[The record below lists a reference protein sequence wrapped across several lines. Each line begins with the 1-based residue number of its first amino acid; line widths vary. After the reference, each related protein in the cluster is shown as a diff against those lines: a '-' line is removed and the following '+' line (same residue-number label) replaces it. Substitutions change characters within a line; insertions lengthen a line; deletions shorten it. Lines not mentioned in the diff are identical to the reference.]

1 MQVTDAMSQ
10 TAEQPLR
17 AGNAPIALRP
27 GAKRWHNAFWR
38 HRSLL
43 VGSIMLSIILVGVA
57 FPSLFTDR
65 NPVVMNIRDR
75 LQPPNPVYPFGT
87 DQYGRDLLARV
98 LYGGRTSL
106 VMGVV
111 PILIA
116 ASTGCVLGLLSGY
129 YGRWLDALIMR
140 VMDVWIA
147 LPIILL
153 ALTIVT
159 ALGPGLVNI
168 MIAIGIAWIPYY
180 TRMVRGAVLSVREY
194 SFVEAAR
201 VLGLSDGRILLRHIL
216 PNIIVPLIVMSSM
229 GVAGAIL
236 TGASLSFIGMGPQA
250 PTPEWG
256 LILADGRQ
264 FIRLAW
270 WIGFF
275 PGAAIALTV
284 LGANLLGDG
293 LRDWLDP
300 RMKL

>member
-1 MQVTDAMSQ
+1 VQATDAMSQ
-10 TAEQPLR
+10 TAQQPLR
-17 AGNAPIALRP
+17 AGNTPIALRP

-65 NPVVMNIRDR
+65 SPVVMNIRDR
-75 LQPPNPVYPFGT
+75 LQPPNLVYPFGT

-106 VMGVV
+106 LMGGV

-229 GVAGAIL
+229 GIAGAIL

-270 WIGFF
+270 WIGLF

>member
-1 MQVTDAMSQ
+1 MSQ
-10 TAEQPLR
+10 AVQQPMRTDGRSAVLPPR
-17 AGNAPIALRP
+17 MR
-27 GAKRWHNAFWR
+27 RWQRTFWR

-43 VGSIMLSIILVGVA
+43 VGSALLAIILFGVA
-57 FPSLFTDR
+57 FPSLFTNR
-65 NPVVMNIRDR
+65 SPVVMNIRER
-75 LQPPNPVYPFGT
+75 LQPPNPIYPFGT
-87 DQYGRDLLARV
+87 DQYGRDMLARV
-98 LYGGRTSL
+98 LYGGRISL
-106 VMGVV
+106 VMGVA

-116 ASTGCVLGLLSGY
+116 AGIGGVFGLIAGY
-129 YGRWLDALIMR
+129 YGRWLDAVMMR

-153 ALTIVT
+153 ALAIVT
-159 ALGPGLVNI
+159 ALGPGLINI

-180 TRMVRGAVLSVREY
+180 ARMVRGIVLSLREY
-194 SFVEAAR
+194 SFIEAAR
-201 VLGLSDGRILLRHIL
+201 VLGLSDRRILARHIL
-216 PNIIVPLIVMSSM
+216 PNTIAPLIVMSSM
-229 GVAGAIL
+229 GIAGAIL

-300 RMKL
+300 RMRL

>member
-1 MQVTDAMSQ
+1 MSQ
-10 TAEQPLR
+10 AVQQPLR
-17 AGNAPIALRP
+17 TSEPSASVTLRVR
-27 GAKRWHNAFWR
+27 RWQRAFWR

-43 VGSIMLSIILVGVA
+43 VGSALLAIILFGVA
-57 FPSLFTDR
+57 FPSLFTAR

-75 LQPPNPVYPFGT
+75 LQPPNPAYPFGT
-87 DQYGRDLLARV
+87 DQYGRDMLARV

-116 ASTGCVLGLLSGY
+116 AGAGAALGLIAGY
-129 YGRWLDALIMR
+129 YGRWLDAIMMR
-140 VMDVWIA
+140 IMDVWIA

-153 ALTIVT
+153 ALAIVT

-180 TRMVRGAVLSVREY
+180 ARMVRGIVLSLREY

-201 VLGLSDGRILLRHIL
+201 VLGLSDRRILARHIL
-216 PNIIVPLIVMSSM
+216 PNTIAPLIVMSSM
-229 GVAGAIL
+229 GIAGAIL

-256 LILADGRQ
+256 LLLADGRQ

>member
-1 MQVTDAMSQ
+1 MQATDAMSQ
-10 TAEQPLR
+10 TAQQPLR
-17 AGNAPIALRP
+17 AGNTPIALRP

-65 NPVVMNIRDR
+65 SPVVMNIRDR
-75 LQPPNPVYPFGT
+75 LQPPNLVYPFGT

-106 VMGVV
+106 LMGVV

-180 TRMVRGAVLSVREY
+180 TRMVRGAVLSIREY

-229 GVAGAIL
+229 GIAGAIL

-270 WIGFF
+270 WIGLF

>member
-1 MQVTDAMSQ
+1 MSQ
-10 TAEQPLR
+10 AVQQPLR
-17 AGNAPIALRP
+17 TSETSASAALRVR
-27 GAKRWHNAFWR
+27 RWQRAFWR

-43 VGSIMLSIILVGVA
+43 VGSVLLGLILFGVA
-57 FPSLFTDR
+57 FPSLFTTR

-75 LQPPNPVYPFGT
+75 LQPPNPAYPFGT
-87 DQYGRDLLARV
+87 DQYGRDMLARV

-116 ASTGCVLGLLSGY
+116 AGAGAALGLIAGY
-129 YGRWLDALIMR
+129 YGRWLDAIMMR
-140 VMDVWIA
+140 IMDVWIA

-153 ALTIVT
+153 ALAIVT

-180 TRMVRGAVLSVREY
+180 ARMVRGIVLSLREY

-201 VLGLSDGRILLRHIL
+201 VLGLSDRRILARHIL
-216 PNIIVPLIVMSSM
+216 PNTIAPLIVMSSM
-229 GVAGAIL
+229 GIAGAIL

-256 LILADGRQ
+256 LLLADGRQ

>member
-1 MQVTDAMSQ
+1 MSQ
-10 TAEQPLR
+10 AVQRPLR
-17 AGNAPIALRP
+17 TGDTSALIALR
-27 GAKRWHNAFWR
+27 ARRWQHAFWR

-43 VGSIMLSIILVGVA
+43 VGSALLAVILFGVA
-57 FPSLFTDR
+57 FPSLFTNR

-75 LQPPNPVYPFGT
+75 LQPPNPTYPFGT
-87 DQYGRDLLARV
+87 DQYGRDMLARV

-116 ASTGCVLGLLSGY
+116 AGVGAMLGLIAGY
-129 YGRWLDALIMR
+129 YGRWLDALLMR
-140 VMDVWIA
+140 IMDVWIA

-153 ALTIVT
+153 ALAIVT
-159 ALGPGLVNI
+159 ALGPGLINI
-168 MIAIGIAWIPYY
+168 MIAIGVAWIPYY
-180 TRMVRGAVLSVREY
+180 TRMVRSITLSLREY

-201 VLGLSDGRILLRHIL
+201 VLGLSDRRILARHIL
-216 PNIIVPLIVMSSM
+216 PNTIAPLIVMSSM
-229 GVAGAIL
+229 GIAGAIL

-256 LILADGRQ
+256 LLLADGRQ

>member
-1 MQVTDAMSQ
+1 
-10 TAEQPLR
+10 
-17 AGNAPIALRP
+17 
-27 GAKRWHNAFWR
+27 
-38 HRSLL
+38 
-43 VGSIMLSIILVGVA
+43 
-57 FPSLFTDR
+57 
-65 NPVVMNIRDR
+65 MNIRER
-75 LQPPNPVYPFGT
+75 LQPPNPTYPFGT
-87 DQYGRDLLARV
+87 DQYGRDMLARV

-116 ASTGCVLGLLSGY
+116 AGVGATLGLIAGY
-129 YGRWLDALIMR
+129 YGRWLDALLMR
-140 VMDVWIA
+140 IMDVWIA

-153 ALTIVT
+153 ALAIVT
-159 ALGPGLVNI
+159 ALGPGLINI
-168 MIAIGIAWIPYY
+168 MIAIGVAWIPYY
-180 TRMVRGAVLSVREY
+180 TRMVRSITLSLREY

-201 VLGLSDGRILLRHIL
+201 VLGLSDRRILMRHIL
-216 PNIIVPLIVMSSM
+216 PNTIAPLIVMSSM

-236 TGASLSFIGMGPQA
+236 TGAALSFIGMGPQA